1 MEWHSLSAAEAAA
14 RLETDEKTG
23 LSPEEARQRLLREGP
38 NALVRRRRGRWA
50 LRFFAQFKDF
60 MVLTLLAA
68 AAISAVSAVIHGG
81 GDYLD
86 SIIIAGIVVV
96 NAIVG
101 VVQEGK
107 AEKSLEALQKL
118 SAPMAVVLRGAKRV
132 KVRVDEVV
140 RGDIL
145 LLEAGDLVPAD
156 ARLLEATQLSTQ
168 ESALTG
174 ESMPCPKEAQARLAQ
189 GTPLGERRNCVL
201 SSTVVLTGHGRAAV
215 TATGMQTEVGK
226 IAGML
231 SSEKAPQTPLQQR
244 LEKVGRQLGIGAM
257 AISAVIF
264 LMGFLQ
270 HMPVLDSF
278 MLAISLAVAAI
289 PEGLPAMVTVVLSIG
304 VQRMAKKN
312 AIVRRLP
319 AVETLGCA
327 SVICADKT
335 GTLTQ
340 NKMRVTDI
348 RLAGSGRG
356 GRDEETRL
364 LRLAALCCNA
374 EIQQKGRRQS
384 LAGEPTETA
393 ILEAAAGRRV
403 GVMADRQ
410 SFTRVAEIP
419 FDSKRKRMSVVCRFP
434 GAGGPAQGLT
444 MIVKGAP
451 DVLLARCDL
460 TETARGKALAQ
471 NEEMAGR
478 TLRVIAVACK
488 PLDKAPGA
496 SAQGAPAQGAAEEH
510 LTFLGLIGMNDPP
523 RKEAKAAVNVCRQAG
538 ILPIMITG
546 DHIATANAIARELGI
561 ADATHCSMTGAEL
574 DRMDDETLAERLTR
588 CRVFAR
594 VTPEHKLRIVKA
606 LRAQGHVVAMTG
618 DGVNDAPALKA
629 ADIGCAMGKSGT
641 EVAKGAADMILTDD
655 NFATIVHAVE
665 AGRGIYDNIRK
676 AVHFL
681 ISSNI
686 GEIVAVFFASILR
699 QPAPLLPIQLLWV
712 NVVTDSAP
720 TIALGTE
727 PTDPHIMRQPPKPVN
742 QNFFN
747 KSLAF
752 HMALEGMVMGAVTL
766 LAFVLGRRVMG
777 LGGDDLLLGRTM
789 AFTVL
794 SFVEVLH
801 ANSMRSGRSL
811 LQIGPFSN
819 SRMNFANLLCCG
831 MQAAVVTIA
840 PLCEIFGTVPL
851 SGAQWL
857 AVAALSL
864 TPTASMEVEKIAGI
878 LARRRKRG
886 RKGNPPSEKLPPG
899 LPPSPC
905 PPR

>member
-1 MEWHSLSAAEAAA
+1 MLNEMEKTWMEWHSLSATEATA

-38 NALVRRRRGRWA
+38 NALVQRRRGRWA

-68 AAISAVSAVIHGG
+68 AAISAVSAVVHGG

-174 ESMPCPKEAQARLAQ
+174 ESMPCPKEAQARLAG

-270 HMPVLDSF
+270 HVPVLDSF
-278 MLAISLAVAAI
+278 MLDISLDVAAI

-348 RLAGSGRG
+348 RCEGTG
-356 GRDEETRL
+356 GRDQETRL

-393 ILEAAAGRRV
+393 IVEAAAGRRV

-410 SFTRVAEIP
+410 TFTRVAEIP
-419 FDSKRKRMSVVCRFP
+419 FDSRRKRMSVVCRFP

-451 DVLLARCDL
+451 DVLLARCDM
-460 TETARGKALAQ
+460 TQAARGKVLAQ

-478 TLRVIAVACK
+478 ALRVIAVAYK

-496 SAQGAPAQGAAEEH
+496 SAPGASAQGAAEDH
-510 LTFLGLIGMNDPP
+510 LAFLGLIGMNDPP
-523 RKEAKAAVNVCRQAG
+523 RKEAKAAVNVCRHAG

-742 QNFFN
+742 QNFFS
-747 KSLAF
+747 KALAF
-752 HMALEGMVMGAVTL
+752 HMALEGTLMGVVTL
-766 LAFVLGRRVMG
+766 LAFTLGRRVLG
-777 LGGDDLLLGRTM
+777 AGGDDLLLGRTM

-801 ANSMRSGRSL
+801 ANNMRSERSL
-811 LQIGPFSN
+811 LRIGPFSN
-819 SRMNFANLLCCG
+819 RKMVFANLLCLG
-831 MQAAVVTIA
+831 LQAAVVSFP
-840 PLCEIFGTVPL
+840 PLCDIFGTMPL
-851 SGAQWL
+851 GRTHWL
-857 AVAALSL
+857 AVCGLSL
-864 TPTASMEVEKIAGI
+864 APTASMELEKFGVW
-878 LARRRKRG
+878 LRRRRQRRLKVKRA
-886 RKGNPPSEKLPPG
+886 
-899 LPPSPC
+899 
-905 PPR
+905 

>member
-1 MEWHSLSAAEAAA
+1 MEWHSLSATEATA

-38 NALVRRRRGRWA
+38 NALVQRRRGRWA

-68 AAISAVSAVIHGG
+68 AAISAVSAVVHGG

-174 ESMPCPKEAQARLAQ
+174 ESMPCPKEAQARLAG

-270 HMPVLDSF
+270 HVPVLDSF
-278 MLAISLAVAAI
+278 MLDISLDVAAI

-348 RLAGSGRG
+348 RCEGTG
-356 GRDEETRL
+356 GRDQETRL

-393 ILEAAAGRRV
+393 IVEAAAGRRV

-410 SFTRVAEIP
+410 TFTRVAEIP
-419 FDSKRKRMSVVCRFP
+419 FDSRRKRMSVVCRFP

-451 DVLLARCDL
+451 DVLLARCDM
-460 TETARGKALAQ
+460 TQAARGKVLAQ

-478 TLRVIAVACK
+478 ALRVIAVAYK

-496 SAQGAPAQGAAEEH
+496 SAPGASAQGAAEDH
-510 LTFLGLIGMNDPP
+510 LAFLGLIGMNDPP
-523 RKEAKAAVNVCRQAG
+523 RKEAKAAVNVCRHAG

-742 QNFFN
+742 QNFFS
-747 KSLAF
+747 KALAF
-752 HMALEGMVMGAVTL
+752 HMALEGTLMGVVTL
-766 LAFVLGRRVMG
+766 LAFTLGRRVLG
-777 LGGDDLLLGRTM
+777 AGGDDLLLGRTM

-801 ANSMRSGRSL
+801 ANNMRSERSL
-811 LQIGPFSN
+811 LRIGPFSN
-819 SRMNFANLLCCG
+819 RKMVFANLLCLG
-831 MQAAVVTIA
+831 LQAAVVSFP
-840 PLCEIFGTVPL
+840 PLCDIFGTMPL
-851 SGAQWL
+851 GRTHWL
-857 AVAALSL
+857 AVCGLSL
-864 TPTASMEVEKIAGI
+864 APTASMELEKFGVW
-878 LARRRKRG
+878 LRRRRQRRLKVKRA
-886 RKGNPPSEKLPPG
+886 
-899 LPPSPC
+899 
-905 PPR
+905 